1 MSSIYSSFRISNFVD
16 VNILASPISSLLKYL
31 KTNSWH
37 CIFYPCILQ
46 HTLMKNTDTFL
57 QTHRKLIIPLQL
69 WHNKT
74 IIQISLSQSLPF
86 IVRKKKKK
94 KTYPWVFRIWA
105 ADPNRMDVQIDKHE
119 WLLSH
124 NVPRVNIYKSIQ
136 RKMQRKHLRT
146 HFQSFL
152 IKKEAAVREW
162 KPYASL

>member
-1 MSSIYSSFRISNFVD
+1 MSSIYSSFRINNFVD

-94 KTYPWVFRIWA
+94 RPILEFLGYGLPTQIEWTFKLINMNDCYLIMFR
-105 ADPNRMDVQIDKHE
+105 E
-119 WLLSH
+119 WTFINPSKE
-124 NVPRVNIYKSIQ
+124 RCKENIYEHIFNPS
-136 RKMQRKHLRT
+136 
-146 HFQSFL
+146 
-152 IKKEAAVREW
+152 
-162 KPYASL
+162 